1 MSGSKAKASR
11 LQSQQGLIRAS
22 IASLQS
28 VELRERII
36 NYLDKNPEMLAPCW
50 HALEKG
56 LFDPNMTQVDK
67 LKFWL
72 PESNTR
78 IKHVARYFLEECLEK
93 MDPRFTDE
101 VCGKLGVGG
110 DSKTIFQL
118 FYFATRLQEFS
129 VVFTRHRRSFL
140 ELVVA
145 RHKAQGARLKKL
157 NIDQV
162 RGDGTKQDHCF
173 INWGKHGCY
182 KLDGLADGK
191 YTKLVHISGAE
202 AFMQHRA
209 MLACECRLFPTCV
222 IIAVLADVSCCL
234 APGPDPEL
242 LCRGRE
248 VGGQGQLV

>member
-11 LQSQQGLIRAS
+11 LQSQQSLIRAS

-28 VELRERII
+28 VELRERIV

-118 FYFATRLQEFS
+118 FYFATRLQELS
-129 VVFTRHRRSFL
+129 VVLTRHRRSFM

-145 RHKAQGARLKKL
+145 RHKAQFAQRIAAAVGLQSWYRRRQAASTIKTLRLARASAVRIQSMARSNGAKARFAR
-157 NIDQV
+157 QV
-162 RGDGTKQDHCF
+162 FALR
-173 INWGKHGCY
+173 
-182 KLDGLADGK
+182 
-191 YTKLVHISGAE
+191 E
-202 AFMQHRA
+202 AKASMF
-209 MLACECRLFPTCV
+209 L
-222 IIAVLADVSCCL
+222 
-234 APGPDPEL
+234 
-242 LCRGRE
+242 
-248 VGGQGQLV
+248 